1 MYTSGLGFF
10 FFWQSYFTSG
20 LQPLNRKI
28 KFYFNFL
35 GKYGKKDIMGCSLV
49 IL

>member
-28 KFYFNFL
+28 KFYTSR

>member
-10 FFWQSYFTSG
+10 FLAKLLYFRVATFE
-20 LQPLNRKI
+20 P
-28 KFYFNFL
+28 
-35 GKYGKKDIMGCSLV
+35 KYGKKDIMGCSLV